1 MNLAQAQP
9 GGIEPGEI
17 ADVASRLVGWP
28 VVSVVPL
35 RRGGNNRVFQLVGR
49 ESRAVLKIY
58 PTQAEDTRDRLGH
71 EFGALS
77 FLARYGI
84 AEVPWPIACDAER
97 HCAVYQWIDGTPPGP
112 PGAADVDELADFFI
126 RLQQL
131 RGCPGA
137 EALPEGAT
145 PALSPARVA
154 GQLEQRLDR
163 LRTVIAPQT
172 PVARFV
178 AQNLAPAVVHAV
190 ERLRRGCVEVGLDF
204 DGLLSQRYRVLSP
217 SDFGFHNALR
227 RPDGRLAFLDFE
239 YFGWDEP
246 AKAVTDVMLH
256 AGMSLSAELA
266 RRYRDRVT
274 EALRHIDPLFARRQ
288 QLFFP
293 AMRAVWCLI
302 LLNEFL
308 PERWARR
315 VLAGVTD
322 DRKTVEARQLERAR
336 LMLVRELD

>member
-1 MNLAQAQP
+1 VNLAHA
-9 GGIEPGEI
+9 EPEQI
-17 ADVASRLVGWP
+17 ADAASRLVGWRVASVMP
-28 VVSVVPL
+28 V
-35 RRGGNNRVFQLVGR
+35 RRGGNNRVFQLVGP

-58 PTQAEDTRDRLGH
+58 PAQAEDQRDRLAY

-77 FLARYGI
+77 FLVRHGVEEVAR
-84 AEVPWPIACDAER
+84 PIACDPER
-97 HCAVYQWIDGTPPGP
+97 HCAVYEWIDGTPPGAV
-112 PGAADVDELADFFI
+112 GVVDVDELADFFI

-131 RGCPGA
+131 RDSSGA

-154 GQLEQRLDR
+154 EQLKQRLDR
-163 LRTVIAPQT
+163 LQAVIAPET
-172 PVARFV
+172 PVAQFL
-178 AQNLAPAVVHAV
+178 ATSLAPAVAQAV
-190 ERLRRGCVEVGLDF
+190 EGLRRGCAEAALDF
-204 DGLLSQRYRVLSP
+204 AGELPRQYRVLSP

-227 RPDGRLAFLDFE
+227 RPNGRLAFLDFE

-256 AGMSLSAELA
+256 AGMSLSPALA
-266 RRYRDRVT
+266 RRYRERVT
-274 EALRHIDPLFARRQ
+274 DAMRHTDPLFPERLR
-288 QLFFP
+288 LFFP
-293 AMRAVWCLI
+293 AIRAVWCLI

-322 DRKTVEARQLERAR
+322 DREAVEARQLEKAR
-336 LMLVRELD
+336 LMLIRELD